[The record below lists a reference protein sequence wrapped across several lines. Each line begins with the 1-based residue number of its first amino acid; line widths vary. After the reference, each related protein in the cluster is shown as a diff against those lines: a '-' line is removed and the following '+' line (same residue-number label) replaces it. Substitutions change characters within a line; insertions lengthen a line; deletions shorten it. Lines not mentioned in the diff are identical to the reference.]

1 MSKLTLSVDE
11 TVIERAKR
19 YAKRRGASVSQLVED
34 YLDFLSKPP
43 KSTADTPALRAL
55 RGTLK
60 HATVDQ
66 YKRYLS
72 RKYR

>member
-11 TVIERAKR
+11 SVIERAKR
-19 YAKRRGASVSQLVED
+19 YAKRRGSSVSQLVEE

-43 KSTADTPALRAL
+43 KSPAETPILRAL

-60 HATVDQ
+60 HADIDQ